1 MTVTKDVTSDEL
13 LEISLMQKFCNDT
26 VIDEENACC
35 MCGTT
40 KFIGR
45 VNTGEKFYC
54 NFCMRKINESG
65 MDYWKPCTQVEFFES
80 MLSHMRKGKKKRPRN
95 IFNNIRE
102 TLGLFDEEN
111 KEK

>member
-1 MTVTKDVTSDEL
+1 L
-13 LEISLMQKFCNDT
+13 LDDDK
-26 VIDEENACC
+26 VCC

-54 NFCMRKINESG
+54 NSCMRKINESG
-65 MDYWKPCTQVEFFES
+65 MDYWKPCSQVEFFDS

-95 IFNNIRE
+95 MFNNIRE
-102 TLGLFDEEN
+102 TLGLVDEDGN
-111 KEK
+111 KKHPKRKNNS